1 MIINMDPIKEKEE
14 PKLSDILSEVRAV
27 RHELS
32 LMMGMETL
40 DQYDD
45 PAGLR
50 VAYEESV
57 RLYPSA

>member
-1 MIINMDPIKEKEE
+1 MINNMDPIKEREE

-32 LMMGMETL
+32 LMMGTEML

-45 PAGLR
+45 PSELR
-50 VAYEESV
+50 AAYEESV
-57 RLYPSA
+57 RLRP